1 MQMELE
7 RIKNQNLNQTI
18 SFKDAPLPV
27 QLAMAAQQGLID
39 PRIAEYSVRV
49 MINQLYPGLADQ
61 MAAEEAQQQEAAVQQ
76 QMMQSPN
83 EVQSPEDFDQQIAL
97 AQMINGNNQP
107 QSEPLTK
114 PALDTIRQGLIPTM

>member
-1 MQMELE
+1 MELE

-49 MINQLYPGLADQ
+49 MINQLYPGLSDQ
-61 MAAEEAQQQEAAVQQ
+61 MAAEEAQQQEAANRRRT
-76 QMMQSPN
+76 SI
-83 EVQSPEDFDQQIAL
+83 SKL
-97 AQMINGNNQP
+97 H
-107 QSEPLTK
+107 SL
-114 PALDTIRQGLIPTM
+114 R